1 SAREFEFIRTETNA
15 LRSGRPIPNRSK
27 AFTTSLPRLARAI
40 RLRVAAAAI
49 TSAAS
54 LRARRKSVHAA
65 SVRKEVRPNYTS
77 IVRAGHS
84 IGRTQPAAPAE
95 PAAPQTSVVWGSA
108 KTADLPGA
116 HHAARTRVRKR
127 STWPRSVSA

>member
-1 SAREFEFIRTETNA
+1 MTHDDRRSLLHLDIQHEMRAAHA
-15 LRSGRPIPNRSK
+15 LRSRYIK
-27 AFTTSLPRLARAI
+27 ALVRRFARAI

-65 SVRKEVRPNYTS
+65 SVRNEVRPNYTS
-77 IVRAGHS
+77 IVWAGHS

-95 PAAPQTSVVWGSA
+95 PAAPRR
-108 KTADLPGA
+108 P
-116 HHAARTRVRKR
+116 
-127 STWPRSVSA
+127 